1 MIHCTFFRQ
10 FLRVLVLCV
19 LVSSCVCSCI
29 VNLRLEASIDGGLF
43 DFLECSNSY
52 VDPLVREYQ

>member
-1 MIHCTFFRQ
+1 MIHCTFSRQ

-29 VNLRLEASIDGGLF
+29 VKSCGGKLRIEANFDGGRF
-43 DFLECSNSY
+43 DFLECKSY
-52 VDPLVREYQ
+52 VDPT